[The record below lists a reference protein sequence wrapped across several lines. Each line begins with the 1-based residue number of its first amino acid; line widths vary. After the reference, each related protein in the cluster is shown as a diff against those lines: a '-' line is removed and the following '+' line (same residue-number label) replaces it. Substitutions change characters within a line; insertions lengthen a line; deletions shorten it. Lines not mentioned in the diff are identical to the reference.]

1 MFHVEP
7 ADVKAMG
14 RLVGRAGQDVQEA
27 KSYLVKSVSLD
38 FSCAEDLWDK
48 VIRDHD
54 SHVTEA
60 EELFKDLS
68 RILDASARELDSSA
82 QYYEQTDQD
91 AAARQDSLYPASQP
105 GSVPRSSGESGGVR
119 EVCDATSRLK
129 PVGGDSGWLQ
139 GHQEEMQFAPVQKT
153 LGTALDLAS
162 PSTLVNEGLKLA
174 FDIDI
179 FGTAA
184 NWLAG
189 DWGSYADCSDAWRN
203 LGDFCG
209 DVSRNLRAGCR
220 SLAATWQGNAADAAL
235 LYFET
240 LAERLDQAAEAFHG
254 LEKHYQAVAQTV
266 FGAAEVLKGQLVMIS
281 DIALQVAITAAAAGA
296 LTATGVGAI
305 AGVAGGAV
313 IAARITSMIGH
324 WGRTVAIYEGVL
336 NSVNGL
342 TMSAA
347 GLISGVGAD
356 IKKFPTPGRSYDSP
370 VV

>member
-1 MFHVEP
+1 GGLDFLGEGCSSEQGNSMESMLRVVPRQREGM
-7 ADVKAMG
+7 V
-14 RLVGRAGQDVQEA
+14 QDVY
-27 KSYLVKSVSLD
+27 KS
-38 FSCAEDLWDK
+38 
-48 VIRDHD
+48 
-54 SHVTEA
+54 
-60 EELFKDLS
+60 
-68 RILDASARELDSSA
+68 
-82 QYYEQTDQD
+82 
-91 AAARQDSLYPASQP
+91 
-105 GSVPRSSGESGGVR
+105 
-119 EVCDATSRLK
+119 
-129 PVGGDSGWLQ
+129 
-139 GHQEEMQFAPVQKT
+139 
-153 LGTALDLAS
+153 
-162 PSTLVNEGLKLA
+162 
-174 FDIDI
+174 
-179 FGTAA
+179 
-184 NWLAG
+184 
-189 DWGSYADCSDAWRN
+189 
-203 LGDFCG
+203 
-209 DVSRNLRAGCR
+209 
-220 SLAATWQGNAADAAL
+220 AATWQGNAADAAL

-240 LAERLDQAAEAFHG
+240 LAERLDQAGEAFHG